1 MLKNKYYDYII
12 IIFWLLTISSIN
24 TIQDNFFEIFIIKDQ
39 VNILIYINFI
49 RFIIPTIILTI
60 LFIFFIYLKKK
71 LNLFL
76 IYLFLYGLWQLIIL
90 LTINRNINEIGNYQL
105 ILNLFS
111 VILII
116 YVGYY
121 FCSETLLRKILYI
134 NLIFI
139 SFIAIIFSKNL
150 ISEFINNVNIYNL
163 YGTESLA
170 PLGQTFMQPN
180 PRITGIA
187 RIILIIFYFFFFIN
201 KKINNI
207 RFNYPIYLLLYL
219 LVLLIYFFQTRT
231 GLLGILLFV
240 FYYLFIDNT
249 KVNKKIVFLFI
260 IIIMP
265 FISYKLT
272 QIIRKD
278 YNAKLN
284 NNIAIKNLVITER
297 LTEVTS
303 SGRTTIWAAS
313 IEQIRKHKIIFGIGP
328 QADRKLLNNYLE
340 QNKKIHNYDN
350 NASNALIYSYLCGG
364 VFSFTLL
371 ILTYYKI
378 LRLLIETYN
387 NRKEL
392 LEKDPLIEFS
402 FLTLILI
409 LVRSFF
415 ENSFALFSIDLI
427 FILPCYLIIAQ
438 KKYYKK

>member
-12 IIFWLLTISSIN
+12 TIFWLLAISSIN
-24 TIQDNFFEIFIIKDQ
+24 TIQDNFFDIFIIRDH

-49 RFIIPTIILTI
+49 RFIIPTIILAI

-71 LNLFL
+71 LNLFI
-76 IYLFLYGLWQLIIL
+76 IYLFLSGLWQLIIL

-111 VILII
+111 VLLII

-180 PRITGIA
+180 PRITGIT
-187 RIILIIFYFFFFIN
+187 RMILIIFYFFFFLN

-207 RFNYPIYLLLYL
+207 IFNYPIYLLLYL
-219 LVLLIYFFQTRT
+219 QVLLIYFFETRT
-231 GLLGILLFV
+231 GLLGILIFV

-249 KVNKKIVFLFI
+249 KVNKKIIFLFI

-272 QIIRKD
+272 QIIRRD
-278 YNAKLN
+278 NNAKLN
-284 NNIAIKNLVITER
+284 NNIAIMER

-303 SGRTTIWAAS
+303 SGRTTIWTNS
-313 IEQIRKHKIIFGIGP
+313 IEQIRKRKIIFGRGP
-328 QADRKLLNNYLE
+328 QADRKLLINYE
-340 QNKKIHNYDN
+340 NSNKGIHNYDN

-378 LRLLIETYN
+378 FRLLIKTYN
-387 NRKEL
+387 NRKGL
-392 LEKDPLIEFS
+392 LEQDPLIEFS

-415 ENSFALFSIDLI
+415 ENSFALFSVDLI
-427 FILPCYLIIAQ
+427 FILPCYLIIEQ